1 MEQQDYLDAMQK
13 IVDACNEAHKVA
25 QDHENEDRHGCTPP
39 TSGSCCHGHQNKPC
53 DKRMSPLKQYTIN
66 LDGEHDHI
74 MGEGLYKQEDG
85 DVVIYSDVRK
95 GVTAAIIRNFDYI
108 TIFECPEDD
117 ETCC

>member
-13 IVDACNEAHKVA
+13 IVDACKDAHKI
-25 QDHENEDRHGCTPP
+25 DLEHEIEQRKGCPRDK
-39 TSGSCCHGHQNKPC
+39 SRSCSQEP
-53 DKRMSPLKQYTIN
+53 RMSPLKQYTIN

-108 TIFECPEDD
+108 TIFECPEEEDD
-117 ETCC
+117 D

>member
-1 MEQQDYLDAMQK
+1 MEQQQDYLDAMQK
-13 IVDACNEAHKVA
+13 IVDACKEAHKI
-25 QDHENEDRHGCTPP
+25 DLEHEIEQICGRTPP
-39 TSGSCCHGHQNKPC
+39 KPRSCKEGQGNESC

-85 DVVIYSDVRK
+85 DILIYSDVRK

-108 TIFECPEDD
+108 TIFECPE
-117 ETCC
+117 E